1 MQNTSMPTK
10 ADESPL
16 GLPGYGDLLAALK
29 DRVRQTRFR
38 AARAANAE
46 VMRLYWSIG
55 RDILERQTAAGWG
68 SKVVSRLADDL
79 KNEFPDQRGWS
90 RTNLLY
96 MRKAAEVWPDEAEF
110 VHHAGGRLP
119 WRHITVLL
127 DRLDTRDDRDWYAA
141 RAADEGWSRAVLE
154 HNIKADLRAVIGS
167 APSNFDAALDPRE
180 SDLARQ
186 LVKDPY
192 VFEHLSMVTTRRERD
207 VEQGSPG
214 SSGFCHPVDEA
225 CRLLLALYEEL
236 EASATGV
243 PRCPRADVVDVDRF
257 EERERLEVPGRVS

>member
-1 MQNTSMPTK
+1 MSTTPDD
-10 ADESPL
+10 ALDL
-16 GLPGYGDLLAALK
+16 AGYGDLLAQLK
-29 DRVRQTRFR
+29 DRVRQTQFR
-38 AARAANAE
+38 VARSANTE

-55 RDILERQTAAGWG
+55 RDILDRQTTAGWG
-68 SKVVSRLADDL
+68 SKVVSRLANDL

-96 MRKAAEVWPDEAEF
+96 MRKVAEVWSDEAEF

-141 RAADEGWSRAVLE
+141 RAAEEGWSRAVLE
-154 HNIKADLRAVIGS
+154 HKIKADLRAAIGS
-167 APSNFDAALDPRE
+167 APSNFDTALDPTD

-192 VFEHLSMVTTRRERD
+192 VFEHLSMVTTR
-207 VEQGSPG
+207 
-214 SSGFCHPVDEA
+214 
-225 CRLLLALYEEL
+225 L
-236 EASATGV
+236 
-243 PRCPRADVVDVDRF
+243 
-257 EERERLEVPGRVS
+257 